1 MPCAV
6 AMLAISLSIS
16 RQIKFDSVGDVA
28 KPCAKTSSL
37 FFVRT
42 VASPETSFAA
52 NDEKPKGSAVR
63 QSATCW
69 RVIVG
74 KKSFKSRFRI

>member
-1 MPCAV
+1 MPCTV

-28 KPCAKTSSL
+28 L

-52 NDEKPKGSAVR
+52 NDEKPKGSAIK
-63 QSATCW
+63 QSAT
-69 RVIVG
+69 
-74 KKSFKSRFRI
+74 